1 MPNREIYSTV
11 AASQALVFASRTA
24 SVNSSTVD
32 LQGFESAMFVCNIGA
47 PGITLSATDKIGFQL
62 QESDTTT
69 DGDFTS
75 VSAANTH
82 NGESLV
88 EFTANASASAAAIL
102 SYKGTKRYSR
112 VRVIYSGTH
121 GAGTIV
127 GVNALR
133 SHAAMAP
140 VAQVN

>member
-24 SVNSSTVD
+24 TADSSGVD

-47 PGITLSATDKIGFQL
+47 PGITLSGVNRIGFQL
-62 QESDTTT
+62 QESDDNVNFT
-69 DGDFTS
+69 D
-75 VSAANTH
+75 VVAADTH
-82 NGESLV
+82 NGEALV
-88 EFTANASASAAAIL
+88 EFTSNANASAAAVL
-102 SYKGTKRYSR
+102 SYKGFRRFAR
-112 VRVIYSGTH
+112 VRVIYTGTH

-133 SHAAMAP
+133 GHAAVAP